1 MLIGRYTF
9 LETTKIRNG
18 PIRQVSR
25 RSFLVELRAQRICK
39 L

>member
-1 MLIGRYTF
+1 MLIGRYNF
-9 LETTKIRNG
+9 WEIYQIRNG

-25 RSFLVELRAQRICK
+25 RSFLEELRAQRICK